1 MMGKGKPPKYRYQV
15 NPQLDKN
22 ALQVLEKRA
31 LRKDKRGRVIESPDE
46 LFHRVARV
54 IISAEELYD
63 VTFKR
68 QQEIEDQF
76 YEMLARL
83 EFVSGQA
90 LRNATLKSMMFSA
103 CFVLPVGDSMDSI
116 FEAVKENMIVQKK
129 TGGVGFNFSNLRAR
143 GMEVGGIGPVAAGPV
158 GFLKAFDATQD
169 TIITRGGRK
178 QGSMAILNIDHPDI
192 EEFIYCKEDK
202 EAITNFNISVGLTDD
217 FMERVK
223 KEEKFE
229 LIDPWTK
236 KVLKVVEAEALF
248 ERIITQAHK
257 TGDPGA
263 IFLDRV
269 QRDNPTPGDGIL
281 NATNVCGEQPL
292 LPYESCN
299 LGSIVLSRM
308 LKKTARGYR
317 IDWRRLEKVTRLGVR
332 FLDNTIDLNRYP
344 LPKIE
349 WMSKRN
355 RRIGLGVMGFADML
369 IKLGIPYNSREA
381 EKTAEQT
388 MKFINET
395 AREES
400 HRLAEEK
407 GPFPNFPHSVW
418 NNGGLLNSKLGGKI
432 MRNSAVTTIAPTGY
446 TSIVAGCSSGIEPLF
461 ALAYVR
467 TIARGEGGVKQVEIN
482 KEFEKVAR
490 ERGFY
495 SKELL
500 SEAAKTG
507 SCQNIKEVPEDIKK
521 IFVTAY
527 DSSPQWHVRIQAAFQ
542 RYTENAVSK
551 TINFPSSATVEDVG
565 KAYMQAW
572 ELGCK
577 GITIYRDKSKCQ
589 VLEAGIK

>member
-1 MMGKGKPPKYRYQV
+1 MAKGKTLKYRYQV
-15 NPQLDKN
+15 TPQLDKN

-54 IISAEELYD
+54 IASAEELYD

-76 YEMLARL
+76 YEMLSCL
-83 EFVSGQA
+83 EFLSGQA

-143 GMEVGGIGPVAAGPV
+143 GTEVGSIGPVAAGPS

-169 TIITRGGRK
+169 TIITKGGRK

-192 EEFIYCKEDK
+192 EEFIYCKDK
-202 EAITNFNISVGLTDD
+202 EAAITNFNISVGMTDD
-217 FMERVK
+217 FMEKVK
-223 KEEKFE
+223 RKQKFE

-236 KVLKVVEAEALF
+236 RVLKVVGAEALF
-248 ERIITQAHK
+248 EKIITQAHK

-269 QRDNPTPGDGIL
+269 QRDNPTPGDGVL

-317 IDWRRLEKVTRLGVR
+317 IDWRRLEKVVRLGVR

-369 IKLGIPYNSREA
+369 INLGIPYNSREA
-381 EKTAEQT
+381 EKTAEKI

-418 NNGGLLNSKLGGKI
+418 NNSGLLNSKLAGKI

-467 TIARGEGGVKQVEIN
+467 TIARGEDGVKQIEIN
-482 KEFEKVAR
+482 REFEKVAR

-495 SKELL
+495 SKEVL
-500 SEAAKTG
+500 SEVAKIG
-507 SCQNIKEVPEDIKK
+507 SCQNIKEVPEDIKR

-527 DSSPQWHVRIQAAFQ
+527 DISPEGHVRIQGAFQ

-551 TINFPSSATVEDVG
+551 TINFPATTSVGEVG
-565 KAYMQAW
+565 KAYQLAW

-577 GITIYRDKSKCQ
+577 GITIYRDKSKGQ
-589 VLEAGIK
+589 VLEVGVNK